1 MGIMQKIR
9 SFFHDDICKQCQNQM
24 EEKKRQLY
32 ILPITVGHYQEHKDV
47 EYYKQNLR
55 KVNCKADIPSGM
67 YACGLVVYECPECG
81 HRLVKLSIFLP
92 VRDQEKYEDT
102 VWFQN
107 GEMDDFVNRI

>member
-1 MGIMQKIR
+1 MGLFQKIR
-9 SFFHDDICKQCQNQM
+9 SFFHDDICSQCQNQM

-32 ILPITVGHYQEHKDV
+32 VLPMMVGHYQEHKEA
-47 EYYKQNLR
+47 EYYKKNLQ
-55 KVNCKADIPSGM
+55 KVKCKADIPSGM
-67 YACGLVVYECPECG
+67 YACGAIMYECPECS

-107 GEMDDFVNRI
+107 GEMDEFILR